1 MAVPEAE
8 LPDFTSCQY
17 RGPSFLPSSR
27 FTFVERGQASSGMEA
42 LCQALSAARSKSPLL
57 GVGP

>member
-1 MAVPEAE
+1 MWLFQRLSFQTSPAASTEA
-8 LPDFTSCQY
+8 
-17 RGPSFLPSSR
+17 LPSSR